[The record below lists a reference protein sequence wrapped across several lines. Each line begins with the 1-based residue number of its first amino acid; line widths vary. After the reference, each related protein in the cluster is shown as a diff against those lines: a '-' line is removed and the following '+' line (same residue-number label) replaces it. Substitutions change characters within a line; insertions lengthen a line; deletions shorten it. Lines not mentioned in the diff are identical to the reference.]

1 MSSLRGNLVVGQ
13 SGGPTAVI
21 NASLAGV
28 IQEAHRH
35 EAITAIYGMRHGIEG
50 LMREDLV
57 DLGVEPAD
65 RLERLK
71 HTPSAALGSCRHKL
85 GDADYER
92 VLTILRAHNIR
103 YFLYIG
109 GNDSADTSARLAA
122 LAAREDYELR
132 VIGIPKTVD
141 NDLVE
146 TDHCP
151 GHPSV
156 ARWLAVSVRDAGLDT
171 EAIGI
176 VDTVKVIETM
186 GRDTGWITAA
196 TALARD
202 HDEAAPHLIY
212 LPERPLRR
220 EQLLA
225 DVDRVYRKLGHVV
238 ITVCE
243 GQKDERGNYV
253 AASTKAVDVDRFG
266 HPQLGGVAAVLCE
279 LISTEL
285 GIKARFDKPG
295 TIQRVGAAL
304 ASPVDVEEA
313 WRVGQA
319 AVTAAAAGQSGH
331 MVCLVREGNQPY
343 RSRTDLVPLEQVAN
357 KVRPV
362 PDAFIAPAGNDVTPA
377 YLDYIRPLIG
387 GPLPSYARLA
397 NTPVTRRLQTG
408 TRGQGNAGTWKGQE
422 GAW

>member
-1 MSSLRGNLVVGQ
+1 MAALRGNLVVGQ

-28 IQEAHRH
+28 IQEARRH
-35 EAITAIYGMRHGIEG
+35 EAITGIYGMRHGIEG
-50 LMREDLV
+50 LMREELV
-57 DLGVEPAD
+57 DLGTEPAD
-65 RLERLK
+65 RVELLK

-85 GDADYER
+85 SDADYER
-92 VLTILRAHNIR
+92 VLTILRAHHIR

-109 GNDSADTSARLAA
+109 GNDSADTSARLAG
-122 LAAREDYELR
+122 LAVREGYELR
-132 VIGIPKTVD
+132 VIGVPKTVD

-156 ARWLAVSVRDAGLDT
+156 ARWLGVSVRDAGLDT
-171 EAIGI
+171 EAIGV

-196 TALARD
+196 TALART
-202 HDEAAPHLIY
+202 HDDAAPHLIY

-220 EQLLA
+220 EQFLA
-225 DVDRVYRKLGHVV
+225 DVDRVYRKLGHAV

-243 GQKDERGNYV
+243 GQKDERGGYV
-253 AASTKAVDVDRFG
+253 SASSKSVDVDRFG
-266 HPQLGGVAAVLCE
+266 HPQLGGVAAVLCD

-295 TIQRVGAAL
+295 TIQRVSAVL

-313 WRVGQA
+313 WEVGRA
-319 AVTAAAAGQSGH
+319 AVAAAAAGTSGQ
-331 MVCLVREGNQPY
+331 MVRIVREGDRPY
-343 RSRTDLVPLEQVAN
+343 RSRTDLVPLEKVAN
-357 KVRPV
+357 NIRPV
-362 PDAFIAPAGNDVTPA
+362 PDEYIAQAGNDVTPA
-377 YLDYIRPLIG
+377 YIEYIRPLIG

-397 NTPVTRRLQTG
+397 NTPVAKRLGAETG
-408 TRGQGNAGTWKGQE
+408 SGKRETGRP
-422 GAW
+422 

>member
-1 MSSLRGNLVVGQ
+1 MAVALRGNLVVGQ

-28 IQEAHRH
+28 IQEARRH
-35 EAITAIYGMRHGIEG
+35 ERITGIYGMRHGIEG

-57 DLGVEPAD
+57 DLGAVSAD
-65 RLERLK
+65 TVERLK

-85 GDADYER
+85 SDDDYDR
-92 VLTILRAHNIR
+92 ILQVLRARNIR
-103 YFLYIG
+103 HFLYIG
-109 GNDSADTSARLAA
+109 GNDSADTSHRLARS
-122 LAAREDYELR
+122 AAREDYELR

-171 EAIGI
+171 EAIGV

-186 GRDTGWITAA
+186 GRDTGWITAS
-196 TALARD
+196 TALARERPGD
-202 HDEAAPHLIY
+202 APHLIY
-212 LPERPLRR
+212 LPERPFRR
-220 EQLLA
+220 EQFLA
-225 DVDRVYRKLGHVV
+225 DVERVYRDRGHVV

-243 GQKDERGNYV
+243 GLKDENGLYV
-253 AASTKAVDVDRFG
+253 SAATRAVDTDRFG
-266 HPQLGGVAAVLCE
+266 HPQLGGVAAILCG
-279 LISTEL
+279 LIADQI

-295 TIQRVGAAL
+295 TIQRVSSVL

-313 WRVGQA
+313 HRVGQM
-319 AVTAAAAGQSGH
+319 AVTHAVRGETGF
-331 MVCLVREGNQPY
+331 MVSIVREPGPAY
-343 RSRTDLVPLEQVAN
+343 RSTTGLVPLEHVAN
-357 KVRPV
+357 ATKKVP
-362 PDAFIAPAGNDVTPA
+362 AEFIAGAGNDVTPA

-387 GPLPSYARLA
+387 PPLPDYARID
-397 NTPVTRRLQTG
+397 
-408 TRGQGNAGTWKGQE
+408 
-422 GAW
+422 

>member
-1 MSSLRGNLVVGQ
+1 MAGLEGALVVGQ

-28 IQEAHRH
+28 IQEAVQH
-35 EAITAIYGMRHGIEG
+35 EVITGIYGMRHGVEG
-50 LMREDLV
+50 LLREELV
-57 DLGVEPAD
+57 NLEAESAETVE
-65 RLERLK
+65 LLK

-92 VLTILRAHNIR
+92 ILGILRAHDIR

-109 GNDSADTSARLAA
+109 GNDSADTSHRLAA

-141 NDLVE
+141 NDLVA

-156 ARWLAVSVRDAGLDT
+156 ARWLATSVRDAGLDT
-171 EAIGI
+171 EAIGV

-196 TALARD
+196 TALART
-202 HDEAAPHLIY
+202 HEHAAPHLIY

-220 EQLLA
+220 DQLLT
-225 DVDRVYRKLGHVV
+225 DVERVHRALGQVV
-238 ITVCE
+238 IAICE
-243 GQKDERGNYV
+243 GQKDEQGRYLS
-253 AASTKAVDVDRFG
+253 ASTTSVDVDRFG
-266 HPQLGGVAAVLCE
+266 HPQLGGVAAVVCG
-279 LISTEL
+279 LISSEL
-285 GIKARFDKPG
+285 KLKARFDKPG
-295 TIQRVGAAL
+295 TIQRVSAAL

-313 WRVGQA
+313 WQLGQA
-319 AVTAAAAGQSGH
+319 AVQQAVAGETGK
-331 MVCLVREGNQPY
+331 MVALVREGGERY
-343 RSRTDLVPLEQVAN
+343 RSRIELVPLEQVAN

-362 PDAFIAPAGNDVTPA
+362 PDEFIAPAGNDVTQA
-377 YLDYIRPLIG
+377 YLAYIRPLIG
-387 GPLPSYARLA
+387 GPLPAYARL
-397 NTPVTRRLQTG
+397 RLAAVG
-408 TRGQGNAGTWKGQE
+408 AAGR
-422 GAW
+422 

>member
-1 MSSLRGNLVVGQ
+1 MAALRGKLVVGQ

-28 IQEAHRH
+28 IQEAVQH
-35 EAITAIYGMRHGIEG
+35 EEITGIYGMRHGVEG
-50 LMREDLV
+50 LLREELIDLEAESAET
-57 DLGVEPAD
+57 VE
-65 RLERLK
+65 LLK

-85 GDADYER
+85 EEADYGRLLE
-92 VLTILRAHNIR
+92 ILRAYDIR

-109 GNDSADTSARLAA
+109 GNDSADTSHRLARLAQQ
-122 LAAREDYELR
+122 EDYELR

-141 NDLVE
+141 NDLVG

-171 EAIGI
+171 EAIGV

-196 TALARD
+196 TALARTHED
-202 HDEAAPHLIY
+202 AAPHLIY

-220 EQLLA
+220 EQLLT
-225 DVDRVYRKLGHVV
+225 DVEAVYRRLGHVV

-243 GQKDERGNYV
+243 GQKDERGRYL
-253 AASTKAVDVDRFG
+253 AASTRAVDVDRFG
-266 HPQLGGVAAVLCE
+266 HPQLGGAAAVLCD
-279 LISTEL
+279 LIATEL
-285 GIKARFDKPG
+285 KLKARFDKPG
-295 TIQRVGAAL
+295 TIQRVSAVL

-319 AVTAAAAGQSGH
+319 AVEQAVAGQTDQ
-331 MVCLVREGNQPY
+331 MVVLRRERDEPY
-343 RSRTDLVPLEQVAN
+343 RSGIGLVPLETVAN
-357 KVRPV
+357 RVRPV
-362 PDAFIAPAGNDVTPA
+362 PDEFIAPAGNDVTEA
-377 YLDYIRPLIG
+377 YLRYIRPLIG
-387 GPLPSYARLA
+387 GPLPAYARL
-397 NTPVTRRLQTG
+397 
-408 TRGQGNAGTWKGQE
+408 RGKGVQRP
-422 GAW
+422 